1 MSAGPRDRPQ
11 WTPDWRLTVGGADI
25 SATVRPLLLSLS
37 VTDHLDADSDELE
50 LRLDWRDRAIALPRR
65 GAVIRLA
72 LGWKETGLV
81 DMPGF
86 VVDEVQYGNEAA
98 GLALALRG
106 RAADLRGPLR
116 APRTRSLEAP
126 TLGDLVARVA
136 ADNGLT
142 PVVASALAGL
152 VVGHVDQSAESDLHL
167 VARHARAAGASVKVA
182 DGRLVVSPVG
192 AGTSAGSG
200 RPLAATIREDEAT
213 TWWVTVQDREA
224 ASSVAAPYHDLDT
237 AETVWEVVEGGG
249 DGPPVEV
256 RHGAATPDQAR
267 ARATGAA
274 QDSGRGGSTLR
285 LSLEGRPTLGAGG
298 DITLS
303 GFGPADGRW
312 SLKSVTHTLDTSGF
326 RTEVE
331 AETPPP
337 PTIAT
342 GAATTS
348 PGAAAVPGWRVVEDE
363 DGIQVVY
370 ADGAPADAAAIVEA
384 AGA

>member
-1 MSAGPRDRPQ
+1 MAGPHARPQ

-37 VTDHLDADSDELE
+37 VTDKLEADSDELE
-50 LRLDWRDRAIALPRR
+50 LRLDWRDRAIELPRR
-65 GAVIRLA
+65 GAAIRLA
-72 LGWKETGLV
+72 LGWRETGLV

-98 GLALALRG
+98 GLTLVVRG

-126 TLGDLVARVA
+126 TLGDLVARIA
-136 ADNGLT
+136 GDNGLT
-142 PVVASALAGL
+142 PAVAPVLAGL
-152 VVGHVDQSAESDLHL
+152 AVGHVDQSAESDLHL
-167 VARHARAAGASVKVA
+167 ITRHARAAGASVKVA
-182 DGRLVVSPVG
+182 DGRLVVSAVG
-192 AGTSAGSG
+192 AGTGAGSG
-200 RPLAATIREDEAT
+200 RPLAAETIREDEAL

-224 ASSVAAPYHDLDT
+224 ASSVAVAHHDLDT

-267 ARATGAA
+267 ARASGAA

-285 LSLEGRPTLGAGG
+285 LSLGGRPTLIAGG
-298 DITLS
+298 DVMLS

-312 SLKSVTHTLDTSGF
+312 AVKSVTHTVDASGF
-326 RTEVE
+326 RTAIE

-337 PTIAT
+337 PTTAT
-342 GAATTS
+342 GPASTS
-348 PGAAAVPGWRVVEDE
+348 PGAAAAPGWRVVETE
-363 DGIQVVY
+363 DGVQVVH
-370 ADGAPADAAAIVEA
+370 ADGAPADPAALAEA